1 MLYFDLSN
9 NTIQLEHWISK
20 KVNEVFR
27 RLLSRWFGTGHGAFD
42 FITGFWFCRRDR
54 SGWSLGGI
62 GAFPAKAGSGGPGHG
77 WHCSSPRCEGVPT
90 GDVNR
95 RSRHFPPD
103 ALALME
109 LRFF

>member
-1 MLYFDLSN
+1 MLL
-9 NTIQLEHWISK
+9 K
-20 KVNEVFR
+20 
-27 RLLSRWFGTGHGAFD
+27 LLSRWFGTDHGAFD
-42 FITGFWFCRRDR
+42 FAAGFRWCRGGRL
-54 SGWSLGGI
+54 GWTLGGI